1 MILRRLLLMPLLILL
16 ITFVAFCLLHLA
28 PSDPTV
34 VALRVNDIELTPEVI
49 ALTRAELGLDQPFL
63 YRYLLWLWR
72 LLHLDLGHSF
82 ITHQPVIKEMW
93 NALPTTLYLAVTAL
107 LMVIVISISLA
118 CLSMFMLHQWGDKEV
133 RSVLFILTA
142 VPNYWLAL
150 LLIWGLAVQLK
161 WFPVSGLQQANGII
175 LPAFTLA
182 LGYIGTYFRLA
193 QGAMIHQLKQPYAQY
208 IKARGLSHKR
218 LIFRHVLPNSL
229 HNILTGMGMSIPK
242 LLAGSVV
249 IENIFALN
257 GIGRLCIQAIFSR
270 DYPMIQGYILLM
282 AILFL
287 SFNFLIDVAH
297 QWLDPR
303 LRGSK

>member
-49 ALTRAELGLDQPFL
+49 ALTRSELGLDQPFL
-63 YRYLLWLWR
+63 YRYVWWLWR
-72 LLHLDLGHSF
+72 ILHLDLGNSF
-82 ITHQPVIKEMW
+82 ITQQPVIEEIS

-107 LMVIVISISLA
+107 MIVISVAISLA
-118 CLSMFMLHQWGDKEV
+118 CLSMFMLHRWGDKLI
-133 RSVLFILTA
+133 RGVLFVLTA
-142 VPNYWLAL
+142 IPNYWLAL
-150 LLIWGLAVQLK
+150 LLIWGFAVQLK
-161 WFPVSGLQQANGII
+161 WFPVSGLQQTDGII

-182 LGYIGTYFRLA
+182 LGYIGTYFRLM
-193 QGAMIHQLKQPYAQY
+193 QGAMLHQLKQPYAQY
-208 IKARGLSHKR
+208 IKARGLSYKR
-218 LIFRHVLPNSL
+218 LLFRHILPNSL
-229 HNILTGMGMSIPK
+229 HNVLTGMGMSIPK

-287 SFNFLIDVAH
+287 SFNFLIDILH

-303 LRGSK
+303 LRGGK